1 MNLFPPKRLM
11 FRFAITIL
19 ICATI
24 ATANPHWIWLS
35 DKGFEIGSAEEAI
48 AIEKAENSLT
58 ERSIARRIKARGAD
72 KIVDYR
78 DIPPSKFYIDQ
89 IQQAGAEIR
98 TASRTLNAV
107 SVNAAPDALEKIAQL
122 SFVVKITPVA
132 KRPYIPEP
140 RGFAS
145 VAFDIDYGNS
155 FSQNNLVNTPY
166 AHRLGLH
173 GDSVLISITDTGF
186 KLDHE
191 AMAGSD
197 LIASYDFV
205 DDDSI
210 VTIEPGDPSATETHG
225 TKVWSIIAGDSGGN
239 LVGIAREASILLART
254 ENYDDEYPGE
264 EDHWI
269 ASAEWAD
276 SIGADIITLSLG
288 YYEWYTSDSM
298 TGDIAPI
305 SVAAD
310 RMAENGI
317 VVTAAAGNNGAG
329 ITTISAPGDAD
340 SIITVGAVNPDGN
353 VSGFSS
359 RGPTAD
365 GRIKPEICTMGSGV
379 WTATSSSTT
388 SYGYSYGTSAATPIA
403 AGLSAI
409 LLQARPY
416 LLPMDVREALMMTA
430 NNRSTPDNNI
440 GWGIPDVRAAL
451 SYPIAGR
458 SELPVYCG
466 WNLMSIPVE
475 DALPADSAFPGR
487 VGEVWSWNSDSADY
501 VAASLIEGGEAYFV
515 LYDRDTIISIGGE
528 PLTEIS
534 KAVSPGWHT
543 LGGIRP
549 RTFLPSFA
557 SLSTAEL
564 DIILYHFDPIEQ
576 KYIQSKTLSP
586 GQGAFILVL
595 NSGDINLTE

>member
-1 MNLFPPKRLM
+1 MYKLVL
-11 FRFAITIL
+11 TIL
-19 ICATI
+19 ILAGVSF
-24 ATANPHWIWLS
+24 ANPYWIWLS
-35 DKGFEIGSAEEAI
+35 DKGFEKGSVEEAI
-48 AIEKAENSLT
+48 ALAKAENSLT
-58 ERSIARRIKARGAD
+58 ERSIARRIKARGTD
-72 KIVDYR
+72 NIVDYR
-78 DIPPSKFYIDQ
+78 DIPPSMAYVGQ
-89 IQQAGAEIR
+89 IEQSGAQIR
-98 TASRTLNAV
+98 TTSRTLNAV
-107 SVNAAPDALEKIAQL
+107 SVNADPDVLEIIAEL
-122 SFVVKITPVA
+122 PYVEKITPVA
-132 KRPYIPEP
+132 KRPYVPEP
-140 RGFAS
+140 SSFVSADS
-145 VAFDIDYGNS
+145 DIDYGNS
-155 FSQNNLVNTPY
+155 FNQNNMVNTPY

-173 GDSVLISITDTGF
+173 GDGVLISVTDTGF

-191 AMAGSD
+191 AMAGTD

-205 DDDSI
+205 DDDSV
-210 VTIEPGDPSATETHG
+210 VTLEPGDPSASETHG
-225 TKVWSIIAGDSGGN
+225 TKAWSVIAGDSEGN
-239 LVGIAREASILLART
+239 LVGIARYASFLLART

-288 YYEWYTSDSM
+288 YYEWYSPDSM

-305 SVAAD
+305 SIAAD
-310 RMAENGI
+310 RMAEIGI

-329 ITTISAPGDAD
+329 VTTISAPGDAD

-388 SYGYSYGTSAATPIA
+388 SYGYFYGTSAATPIA
-403 AGLSAI
+403 AGLSA
-409 LLQARPY
+409 LMLEARPY

-430 NNRSTPDNNI
+430 SNVSNPDNNI

-451 SYPIAGR
+451 SYPVAGR
-458 SELPVYCG
+458 AELPVYRG

-475 DALPADSAFPGR
+475 GTLPADSAFPGR
-487 VGEVWSWNSDSADY
+487 IGEVWSWNPDSADY
-501 VAASLIEGGEAYFV
+501 VSASIVEGGEAYFV
-515 LYDRDTIISIGGE
+515 LFDHDTIISIGGE
-528 PLTEIS
+528 PLSEIF

-549 RTFLPSFA
+549 RIFLPAIATA
-557 SLSTAEL
+557 SSADL
-564 DIILYHFDPIEQ
+564 DIIMYHYDPIEQ

-595 NSGDINLTE
+595 DSGDINLTE